1 MDLIFRMSRLFVAMT
16 MLTGPAFPVY
26 AGSASAPAAPNKGTP
41 VSFGRG
47 QKTDQGAKAR
57 TIAAYLNLPLSFEAN
72 HGQTDPSVKFF
83 SRAAGYSLYLT
94 ASQSV
99 MVLPR
104 AKAGKAKGSAVVRM
118 TLKGANANPSV
129 RGLDILP
136 GRTSY
141 WLGNDRSKWQNGVEQ
156 YAKVKFGQVYPGI
169 DMVYYGKQGRVEHD
183 FVVAP
188 GADPGRILIGFE
200 GGKNL
205 RLDPQGNLIIGVEGG
220 ELAYQAPTLYQMR
233 GGQRNPVRGRF
244 VLAGKKQVRFQVGD
258 YIRSKELV
266 IDPALAYS
274 SFLGGSV
281 DDKAYAIAVDAA
293 GNAYVTGATASTDFP
308 TAGSFNAP
316 LKGGAVAKNQL
327 DVFVTKVNPAGTAM
341 LWSVYLGG
349 TADDVGRGI
358 AVDGATH
365 NIYVTGDI
373 SSAGTTFPHAPG
385 GTYGTG
391 VFTGVDAF
399 VVGIAD
405 AGGTSPTMTYGVVFG
420 GGADDSA
427 RGIAVDA
434 LDNVYVTG
442 QTTSVAGGSFPIYP
456 VGAAQPLAGGGASQA
471 FVSKFSAAGTLVYST
486 YLGGTGV
493 CHGNAIAVDATGNAY
508 ITGQTGNEFFTASDW
523 PNVFKKTIT
532 GSLDAFI
539 AKLDP
544 TGAIWLYKTYVGGAN
559 IDEGTGIAVDSSSP
573 PNIYITGY
581 TFSADFPG
589 SGFVP
594 VGQMTIGT
602 APDAFVF
609 KLKTA
614 QTGASDG
621 VYSTYLG
628 GSTDDRATG
637 IVVDGSGN
645 AYVTGT
651 TTSGD
656 LSVVNPISIV
666 APATGNNQ
674 GVLPGSPSAFVAEL
688 GPTGATKVFLTY
700 LGGTTQ
706 TFGQGIALH
715 PTDGT
720 VYVTGYTNSASAT
733 FPLVTGSF
741 QMLNG
746 GGVSDGFVSR
756 LGTPGVPETPPTA
769 CTISGISPNTGFSV
783 GGTTV
788 TITGTGFF
796 GVYAPN
802 AVTFDGINASTY
814 TVNASSTVITAVTPR
829 HPLTGTLTAGAVSAQ
844 VAAAAGACTAT
855 YSYTVAPAVVVG
867 GGIVCGDDFF
877 FPSPATGATG
887 TFAYCMN
894 EIGTAT
900 IKIWNVVG
908 DLVAKLESITPAGA
922 QSQQLN
928 TARLAPGVY
937 LYQIEKRYSS
947 GTTDR
952 GHIRKFAVH
961 R

>member
-26 AGSASAPAAPNKGTP
+26 AGSASAPAAPSKGTP

-47 QKTDQGAKAR
+47 QKTDQAAKAR
-57 TIAAYLNLPLSFEAN
+57 TIAAYSNLPLSFEAN
-72 HGQTDPSVKFF
+72 RGQTDPSVKFL
-83 SRAAGYSLYLT
+83 SRGAGYNLFLT
-94 ASQSV
+94 ASQAV

-104 AKAGKAKGSAVVRM
+104 SKADKAKGSAVVRM
-118 TLKGANANPSV
+118 TLKGADANPSV

-141 WLGNDRSKWQNGVEQ
+141 WLGNDPSKWQNGVER

-205 RLDPQGNLIIGVEGG
+205 RLDPKGNLILGVEGG

-233 GGQRNPVRGRF
+233 GGQRNPVKGRF

-274 SFLGGSV
+274 SFLGGATE
-281 DDKAYAIAVDAA
+281 DYAYAIAVDAA
-293 GNAYVTGATASTDFP
+293 GNAYVTGATNSTAFP
-308 TAGSFNAP
+308 TAGTQNLP
-316 LKGGAVAKNQL
+316 LKTGGGVKQQL

-341 LWSVYLGG
+341 LWSVYIGG
-349 TADDVGRGI
+349 TGDDVGRGI
-358 AVDGATH
+358 AVDGVTH

-373 SSAGTTFPHAPG
+373 SSASGTFPQTA
-385 GTYGTG
+385 TYGTG
-391 VFTGVDAF
+391 VGTGVDAF
-399 VVGIAD
+399 VIGIAD
-405 AGGTSPTMTYGVVFG
+405 AGGTSPTRTYSVIFG

-434 LDNVYVTG
+434 LDAVYVTG
-442 QTTSVAGGSFPIYP
+442 QTTSVAAGSFPTT
-456 VGAAQPLAGGGASQA
+456 VGAAQTLAGGGASQA
-471 FVSKFSAAGTLVYST
+471 FVSKFTAAGTLVYST
-486 YLGGTGV
+486 YLGGSGV

-523 PNVFKKTIT
+523 PSVFKKTIT

-544 TGAIWLYKTYVGGAN
+544 TGAIWLYKTYVGGSGV
-559 IDEGTGIAVDSSSP
+559 DEGTGIAVDSSSP
-573 PNIYITGY
+573 PRIYITGF

-594 VGQMTIGT
+594 VGQTTIGT
-602 APDAFVF
+602 APDAYVF

-645 AYVTGT
+645 AYVAGT

-666 APATGNNQ
+666 APAAGNNQ

-720 VYVTGYTNSASAT
+720 IYVTGYTNSVSAT
-733 FPLVTGSF
+733 FPIVAGSF
-741 QMLNG
+741 QVLNAG
-746 GGVSDGFVSR
+746 GLYDAFVSR

-802 AVTFDGINASTY
+802 AVTFDGISASTY
-814 TVNASSTVITAVTPR
+814 TVNASSTVITAQTPR

-844 VAAAAGACTAT
+844 VTAAAGACTAT
-855 YSYTVAPAVVVG
+855 YSYTVAPVG
-867 GGIVCGDDFF
+867 GGGGAVCGDDFF

-947 GTTDR
+947 GVTDR